1 MCFFIISRLFFNLN
15 VFYGYL
21 ISMVKELLIK
31 DFNTMYKII
40 FNQNKNRDNTRLEF
54 KIFQDDDKIIDGYI
68 AISDKM
74 KNSDWLEL
82 QFTSY
87 RIPHLYYR
95 FKDYDAIA
103 ELLAIRKIEDIE
115 KPILDDK
122 FFRCI
127 SWWIYSQGGDV
138 VEKKI
143 LTAIELKNYDE
154 LKPILRSLIIGDV
167 INIFYKYS
175 DGFLNIDLSEL
186 WYTKS
191 KYERK
196 EPYTNF
202 RTSDE
207 FIEFFYKEIWNK
219 LEEKGNKIELEIF
232 NEFWECI
239 MEAIKWYKENKLK
252 LNKRKIWLLDILR
265 AIYLIRG
272 YEMYEIPYR
281 YRFILNEAFDPFE
294 IEDLKNFYK
303 MQVSDIIINKYIIP
317 LIEEK
322 EIV

>member
-1 MCFFIISRLFFNLN
+1 
-15 VFYGYL
+15 
-21 ISMVKELLIK
+21 
-31 DFNTMYKII
+31 MYKII
-40 FNQNKNRDNTRLEF
+40 FNQNKNGDNTRLGF

-82 QFTSY
+82 KYTSY
-87 RIPHLYYR
+87 GIPHLHYR

-127 SWWIYSQGGDV
+127 SWWLHSYGCDA
-138 VEKKI
+138 VEKKM
-143 LTAIELKNYDE
+143 LNAIELKNYDK
-154 LKPILRSLIIGDV
+154 LKPILRTLIIDEN

-175 DGFLNIDLSEL
+175 EELLNIDLSEL
-186 WYTKS
+186 WHTKS

-207 FIEFFYKEIWNK
+207 FIKFFDKEIWNK
-219 LEEKGNKIELEIF
+219 LEEKGDEIEREIF

-265 AIYLIRG
+265 AIYLIMG

-281 YRFILNEAFDPFE
+281 YRFILNEAFDPFV

-303 MQVSDIIINKYIIP
+303 MRVGDVIINKYIIP

-322 EIV
+322 EKEKV